1 MLGKISIAALLG
13 ALWFMPLAATAQ
25 NIRPECAKMR
35 DKIGCTCALNNG
47 GAINPNKGTW
57 YSVGGRHPNRG
68 GATNAA
74 FTACV
79 ARGGRG

>member
-1 MLGKISIAALLG
+1 MKAGMTGAAVFCLMWLL
-13 ALWFMPLAATAQ
+13 PLAANAQ

-47 GAINPNKGTW
+47 GGINPIKGNW
-57 YSVGGRHPNRG
+57 FSVRGRHPNRG
-68 GATNAA
+68 GATNSA

-79 ARGGRG
+79 ARGGRA